1 MQKYILFILIISF
14 AFATNLNAQK
24 KGSYKKVLDW
34 GYWQAEQPEYEMSLE
49 KNVEFTNEDI
59 LTIKSV
65 KSKIDGFGTLMKT
78 TKPDLYLGKTVK
90 MTAYVKNENV
100 KFWAGLW
107 MRVDYYDSNVL
118 AFDNME
124 KRPIK
129 GTSDWVKYEIVLFV
143 PVEATSISYGVLL
156 AGTGQVWFKDLKFEI
171 VDDTVPET
179 GINKGRENKVLSF
192 EAKAKAIGNEIKR
205 ITDEEKSALKAEVSS
220 IDKEIEEGIISKE
233 KATELKLKKAQ
244 EHAVNIETK
253 VAVEQEK
260 LNQLVQD
267 KVDGKVFEEVDHKK
281 KGGTLILGSN
291 NGSFDDSREIN
302 LASMKV
308 YNGEE
313 DKLKRHIK
321 RTTSQVVFAIGANN
335 LNTNGTVENSDFKYL
350 RSHFYEWGLTY
361 NTRILKNDNLL
372 HAKYGLSLM
381 YNNLLP
387 TDNRNFQVNG
397 NQTDLV
403 INPVGLKD
411 SRFRNVNLVIPIH
424 LEFDFTKPTIK
435 EGKTYFNS
443 HNSFRLGVGGYIG
456 TNLKSKQILKYDIDG
471 YKSREVTKGDFNTN
485 DFIYGLSTYV
495 GYKATSL
502 YLKYDLNPLFKDNT
516 VKQNNVSLGLRFDF
530 N

>member
-1 MQKYILFILIISF
+1 MQKYILFIVISF

-49 KNVEFTNEDI
+49 KNVEFTNENI

-100 KFWAGLW
+100 KSWAGLW

-129 GTSDWVKYEIVLFV
+129 GTSDWGKYEIVLFV
-143 PVEATSISYGVLL
+143 PAEATSISYGVLL
-156 AGTGQVWFKDLKFEI
+156 AGTGQVWFKDVKFEI

-205 ITDEEKSALKAEVSS
+205 ITDEEKNSLKAEVNS

-233 KATELKLKKAQ
+233 KAAELKLKKAQ
-244 EHAVNIETK
+244 EHAANIEK
-253 VAVEQEK
+253 RVAVEQEK

-267 KVDGKVFEEVDHKK
+267 KVDGKIGEEANPKK

-291 NGSFDDSREIN
+291 NGSFDNGREIN

-308 YNGEE
+308 YNGHD
-313 DKLKRHIK
+313 DKLNRHIK
-321 RTTSQVVFAIGANN
+321 RTTSQIVFAVGANN
-335 LNTNGTVENSDFKYL
+335 LITDEAVSNSDFKYL
-350 RSHFYEWGLTY
+350 GSRFYEWGLTY

-381 YNNLLP
+381 YNNLRP

-403 INPVGLKD
+403 INPVDLKD
-411 SRFRNVNLVIPIH
+411 SRFRNVNLVVPLH
-424 LEFDFTKPTIK
+424 LEFDFTKPTVIND
-435 EGKTYFNS
+435 KTYFKS
-443 HNSFRLGVGGYIG
+443 HDSFRLGLGGYFG
-456 TNLKSKQILKYDIDG
+456 VNLKSKQILKYDIDE
-471 YKSREVTKGDFNTN
+471 YASREVTKGDFNTN

-502 YLKYDLNPLFKDNT
+502 YLKYDLNPLFKDNA

>member
-49 KNVEFTNEDI
+49 KNVEFSNEDI

-100 KFWAGLW
+100 KSWAGLW

-156 AGTGQVWFKDLKFEI
+156 AGTGQVWFKDVKFEI

-233 KATELKLKKAQ
+233 KAAELKLKKAQ
-244 EHAVNIETK
+244 EHATNIETK

-381 YNNLLP
+381 YNNLRP

>member
-49 KNVEFTNEDI
+49 KNVEFSNEDI

-100 KFWAGLW
+100 KSWAGLW

-156 AGTGQVWFKDLKFEI
+156 AGTGQVWFKDVKFEI

-233 KATELKLKKAQ
+233 KAAELKLKKAQ
-244 EHAVNIETK
+244 EHATNIETK

-335 LNTNGTVENSDFKYL
+335 LNTDGTVENSDFKYL

-381 YNNLLP
+381 YNNLRP

-411 SRFRNVNLVIPIH
+411 SRFRNVNVVIPIH